1 MSSLAATQ
9 ADGMYIPV
17 DYLESGAYKKK
28 SLNQYNNSKGHN
40 QFLQRSVC
48 RFELPFDGFC
58 TKCDAIVGK
67 GTRFNAHKAHVDDYF
82 TTKIYEFTTRCRA
95 CQECEFKIRTNPKER
110 TFEYVSGIRKKVEEF
125 DSAEAGTH
133 GVIDTEF
140 GNGILQ
146 YKNGKVLD
154 APENNNNNPGAS
166 TALHL
171 LEKNVTGHRKAQTE
185 HEHMTS
191 LLELNSKMG
200 EDANANSLIRATFR
214 KDRKAKKRRLGE
226 AAGMGLGKGI
236 ELLSSSSG
244 DSRTVEDATL
254 AKRVMDASRRSRDG
268 AHRSEK
274 DKFRS
279 VRTGSIFSSSQKKSS
294 EHKQCGRRKMPN
306 VGGEPVERKKTA
318 NDGCSSSGRKKS
330 TIQTKMQK
338 ITICPQNLGSNSKM
352 KAAKEKTLSGGSSAL
367 AALSSYYASDSD

>member
-9 ADGMYIPV
+9 ADGMYIPPS
-17 DYLESGAYKKK
+17 YLESGAYKSK
-28 SLNQYNNSKGHN
+28 SINQFAGSKGHN
-40 QFLQRSVC
+40 QYLQRSVC

-58 TKCDAIVGK
+58 TACDAIVGK

-95 CQECEFKIRTNPKER
+95 CGNCEFKIRTNPKER
-110 TFEYVSGIRKKVEEF
+110 TFDYTSGIRKKVEEF

-133 GVIDTEF
+133 GVIDTEI

-154 APENNNNNPGAS
+154 DDGTGNTATTTS
-166 TALHL
+166 ALHL

-191 LLELNSKMG
+191 LLELNSKMV
-200 EDANANSLIRATFR
+200 EDADANASVRASFR

-226 AAGMGLGKGI
+226 AVKKGLGRGI
-236 ELLSSSSG
+236 EMLSG
-244 DSRTVEDATL
+244 GMEEDATL
-254 AKRVMDASRRSRDG
+254 AKQAMDGRRRRREG
-268 AHRSEK
+268 GRAHRSEL

-279 VRTGSIFSSSQKKSS
+279 VRTGSIFGSERSSSKRKSS
-294 EHKQCGRRKMPN
+294 SRRSTTKT
-306 VGGEPVERKKTA
+306 EKLERKRTDA
-318 NDGCSSSGRKKS
+318 NE
-330 TIQTKMQK
+330 TKPVQKQK
-338 ITICPQNLGSNSKM
+338 ITIHHQISASGSRKRTKDETAVAIDN
-352 KAAKEKTLSGGSSAL
+352 SAL
-367 AALSSYYASDSD
+367 AALSSFYASDSD